1 MITEFKPAWDKQYP
15 NFLITPELGLVYT
28 NRAFMVRMLPS
39 TITNCPTPGVYI
51 AKATLRR
58 RERGGNSWEVI
69 TEPTDAKF
77 PDWERIFPKNPT
89 ILLNHFCA
97 EIFLWELALK
107 TPEANKIGGL
117 DHKLL
122 EKINQFIK
130 IQKAGWGEQGC
141 FHPLFL
147 GGVYGEG
154 CLMPLSAIPT
164 D

>member
-1 MITEFKPAWDKQYP
+1 MITEFKPAWDKEYP

-39 TITNCPTPGVYI
+39 AITNCPTPGVYI

-58 RERGGNSWEVI
+58 RERGGGNWEVI

-77 PDWERIFPKNPT
+77 PDWERVFPKNPT
-89 ILLNHFCA
+89 ILLDHFCA

-117 DHKLL
+117 DCKLL
-122 EKINQFIK
+122 KKVNQFIE

-147 GGVYGEG
+147 GGVYGDS